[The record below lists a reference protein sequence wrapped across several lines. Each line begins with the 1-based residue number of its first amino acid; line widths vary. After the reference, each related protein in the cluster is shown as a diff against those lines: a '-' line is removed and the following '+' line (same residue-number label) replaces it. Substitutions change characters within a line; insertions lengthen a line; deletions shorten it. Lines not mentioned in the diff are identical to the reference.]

1 MIKFLFTSTMCCNAS
16 AAQSRMLMRPKILN
30 CNVSKDRWKPKQA
43 VIYSLYITDRP
54 RLAQY
59 CPRISS

>member
-54 RLAQY
+54 RLA
-59 CPRISS
+59 